1 MDKTTTLEKLILA
14 HKELLFHHEELE
26 RCNANLVVANKKLNK
41 KEQGHQKL
49 TTSLQD
55 ANSILLNENKKK
67 DKSSIQ
73 LELANATLKKAA
85 EIQHTNKQ
93 DLEKIMYLLSHKIRK
108 EVANIL
114 GISNLLIEHADLT
127 PTEISEMMNIIIYS
141 AQSLNLFTEDISL
154 TIHKKR

>member
-1 MDKTTTLEKLILA
+1 VTNEKL
-14 HKELLFHHEELE
+14 H
-26 RCNANLVVANKKLNK
+26 K
-41 KEQGHQKL
+41 KEQGYQKL
-49 TTSLQD
+49 NTRLQD
-55 ANSILLNENKKK
+55 ANNILVNENKKK

-73 LELANATLKKAA
+73 LELDNTTLKKAA
-85 EIQHTNKQ
+85 QIHQENKD
-93 DLEKIMYLLSHKIRK
+93 DLENIMYLLSHKIRK